1 MQTRPALKWLLLPL
15 GAMLL
20 ALALPAALVQAQTPT
35 VPYDEAE
42 AQAIDRMI
50 MCPVCPAESIDQ
62 AQVPL
67 ARQMRQL
74 VREKLAQGATR
85 QEILDFFADTYG
97 PDILASP
104 PKTGVNL
111 LAWVL
116 PIAGVLAA
124 LAAGLVALRSMT
136 TSRAAAT
143 VTTAPAPSDPSGS
156 SSSGPG
162 PGPLEP
168 DLAPYLAAVDRQ
180 LDLASPAAD
189 PGQRTD
195 ASDSG
200 AGSVESPG
208 NQRGNRQG
216 GTLEITQGPN
226 SAPTPREGDPETNA

>member
-1 MQTRPALKWLLLPL
+1 
-15 GAMLL
+15 MLL

-97 PDILASP
+97 PDILALP
-104 PKTGVNL
+104 PKSGVNL

-136 TSRAAAT
+136 TNRAAAT
-143 VTTAPAPSDPSGS
+143 VTTA
-156 SSSGPG
+156 SGPAG
-162 PGPLEP
+162 SGPLEP

-180 LDLASPAAD
+180 LDLASPTAD

-208 NQRGNRQG
+208 NTPGNQRGNALGKRQG
-216 GTLEITQGPN
+216 DTLENTRGQTSG
-226 SAPTPREGDPETNA
+226 PTPREGDPETNG

>member
-62 AQVPL
+62 AQVPI

-111 LAWVL
+111 LAWAL

-124 LAAGLVALRSMT
+124 LVAGLVALRSMT
-136 TSRAAAT
+136 TNRAAVT
-143 VTTAPAPSDPSGS
+143 VTTAPAPAGSSGS
-156 SSSGPG
+156 SG

-180 LDLASPAAD
+180 LDLASPTAD

-200 AGSVESPG
+200 AGSVESHWNQG
-208 NQRGNRQG
+208 NQRGNRPVPLPENTRGQTSG
-216 GTLEITQGPN
+216 
-226 SAPTPREGDPETNA
+226 PTPREGDPETNG